1 GGGNTLSLWGRGNYS
16 SLEGEPLAGG
26 TRYDYDGDSYGFYLG
41 LDSRYDDYLA
51 GVAVGY
57 TAGDVSLRAASGPA
71 AGAVERSD
79 FESDLVAVYPYA
91 AWQPSERVSVWLLAG
106 YGQGELEIEERAG
119 TTTRKAASDTD
130 LLLGAAGLS
139 WRRPTGNAEILLRLS
154 GTVLHGETD
163 GGSFDDDT
171 PYAKTETDAQQL
183 RGEGELGQVFA
194 FGDDGRLR
202 PYLRAGMSYDF
213 GDGARDA
220 ATGEFGAGIQLHWP
234 RLGLEMEW
242 EGEARLASKDGRD
255 YREYGSTGTLRYD
268 LGGDRRGLSV
278 ALRPEFGWA
287 QGAADG
293 TAGVAPLDGG
303 AFGGVSSPGAG
314 GRGNGQGS
322 GLGLRS
328 ELSYGI
334 GGVRLAPRALPGLLM
349 LYGESGLASGAS
361 SYGGGLRFE
370 AERFSLDAGLRREGG
385 ADSDSEFLLD
395 ATLRF

>member
-1 GGGNTLSLWGRGNYS
+1 
-16 SLEGEPLAGG
+16 
-26 TRYDYDGDSYGFYLG
+26 
-41 LDSRYDDYLA
+41 
-51 GVAVGY
+51 
-57 TAGDVSLRAASGPA
+57 
-71 AGAVERSD
+71 
-79 FESDLVAVYPYA
+79 
-91 AWQPSERVSVWLLAG
+91 
-106 YGQGELEIEERAG
+106 
-119 TTTRKAASDTD
+119 
-130 LLLGAAGLS
+130 
-139 WRRPTGNAEILLRLS
+139 
-154 GTVLHGETD
+154 
-163 GGSFDDDT
+163 
-171 PYAKTETDAQQL
+171 
-183 RGEGELGQVFA
+183 
-194 FGDDGRLR
+194 
-202 PYLRAGMSYDF
+202 M
-213 GDGARDA
+213 
-220 ATGEFGAGIQLHWP
+220 
-234 RLGLEMEW
+234 
-242 EGEARLASKDGRD
+242 
-255 YREYGSTGTLRYD
+255 RYD